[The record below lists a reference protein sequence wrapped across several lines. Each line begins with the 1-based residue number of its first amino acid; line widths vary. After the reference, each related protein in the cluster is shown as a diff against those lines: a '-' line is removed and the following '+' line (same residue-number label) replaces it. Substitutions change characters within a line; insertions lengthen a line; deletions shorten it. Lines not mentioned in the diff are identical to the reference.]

1 MNCWKE
7 KWGIDFMKLQ
17 SIGAVIGINCILLAL
32 IFWVAHLIRK
42 RQPLTAS
49 RLRREARKHIQVIE
63 QPPFHGDF
71 CRIYVILSALEGN
84 IPNERLIAGLL
95 AGWAAEEQILLCEM
109 EKKRLKSFGDEQQ
122 ATICFPGDEDHP
134 FQPNA
139 SGAEGLLLGLLYG
152 WADETATLQQ
162 SELYNFAREY
172 HHAVTGRLEQF
183 GTQGRHGL
191 RAGGAIQPESKKKPI
206 YTMRGVREAGQ
217 VLGYQQWLCTQK
229 ELPPG
234 KWRDGILFGCQPA
247 GEIPRLAMAL
257 AKSMVSGMNAGKHAN
272 EKASGR

>member
-7 KWGIDFMKLQ
+7 KWGIDLMKNILYVL
-17 SIGAVIGINCILLAL
+17 AINLLLLAL
-32 IFWVAHLIRK
+32 IIWLIAFLRK
-42 RQPLTAS
+42 RQPLTAP
-49 RLRREARKHIQVIE
+49 RLRREARKRIQVTE

-71 CRIYVILSALEGN
+71 CRMYAMLSALEGHV
-84 IPNERLIAGLL
+84 PNERLIAGLL
-95 AGWAAEEQILLCEM
+95 AGWAAEGQILICEM
-109 EKKRLKSFGDEQQ
+109 EKKRLKSFGEAQQ
-122 ATICFPGDEDHP
+122 ATICFPGDEEHP

-172 HHAVTGRLEQF
+172 HHAVQGRLEQF

-191 RAGGAIQPESKKKPI
+191 RAGGVVQPENKKKPV

-217 VLGYQQWLCTQK
+217 VLGYQQWLRAQK
-229 ELPPG
+229 ELPPE
-234 KWRDGILFGCQPA
+234 KWRDGILFGCQPV
-247 GEIPRLAMAL
+247 GEIPRLSMAL
-257 AKSMVSGMNAGKHAN
+257 AKAMAGGANAGKHAN
-272 EKASGR
+272 GKASGR